1 MKSSWRSAL
10 HHIYALRGWPSTL
23 PHTRFSVSAGWT
35 EIRGW
40 ITHNLHTTKYREI
53 QNRVLY
59 VPVLYH
65 YTSQNLHNYFKSLPH
80 PYKVGTIT
88 FALQFWETEAES
100 GLFFFL
106 PLSQDLNL
114 TPWLLTTLMAGP
126 TSMRHCLLQLRPILS
141 SWETINNSFV
151 HPWPNKQNWKCRLG
165 SA

>member
-100 GLFFFL
+100 GLFFFATEPGSESH
-106 PLSQDLNL
+106 PLTSHHPDGWSNQHASLSP
-114 TPWLLTTLMAGP
+114 TVASHPFLM
-126 TSMRHCLLQLRPILS
+126 RDH
-141 SWETINNSFV
+141 
-151 HPWPNKQNWKCRLG
+151 K
-165 SA
+165 

>member
-65 YTSQNLHNYFKSLPH
+65 YTSQNLHNYFKSLPR

-100 GLFFFL
+100 GLLFFFCHWARIWIS
-106 PLSQDLNL
+106 PPDFSP
-114 TPWLLTTLMAGP
+114 PWWLVQPACVTVSYSCVP
-126 TSMRHCLLQLRPILS
+126 SFPHERP
-141 SWETINNSFV
+141 
-151 HPWPNKQNWKCRLG
+151 
-165 SA
+165 